1 MADKITLTTPK
12 GIAVFPA
19 LIRADTKF
27 DELGQYKCDLRVP
40 VQEAQ
45 GFIKKI
51 EEVYRD
57 HIGKAHPKNPET
69 GNKNALYS
77 VERDDDGNATGNI
90 ILKIRVKN
98 KLRKDG
104 EVWDR
109 RPKLFD
115 AKLKPITGVKSI
127 WGGTEM
133 KVSVEVYCWN
143 NGTTK
148 GVSLQP
154 LGVQILKLVEGK
166 GGDADGS
173 SMGFE
178 AEDGFTASDESEV
191 PFDTDDGVEVTDDN
205 EDF

>member
-19 LIRADTKF
+19 LIRPDTKF

-51 EEVYRD
+51 EDVYRN
-57 HIGKAHPKNPET
+57 HIGKAHPKNPES
-69 GNKNALYS
+69 GNKNALYA
-77 VERDDDGNATGNI
+77 VERDDDGNATGNV

-109 RPKLFD
+109 RPRLFD
-115 AKLKPITGVKSI
+115 AKLNPLTGIKSI

-133 KVSVEVYCWN
+133 KVSCEVYCWS
-143 NGTTK
+143 NGATK

-154 LGVQILKLVEGK
+154 LGVQILKLVEGT
-166 GGDADGS
+166 GGGADAS

-178 AEDGFTASDESEV
+178 AEDGFTAEEADDV
-191 PFDTDDGVEVTDDN
+191 PFDTSEGVESDAD